1 MSSIVLTILLL
12 VISNCFMTF
21 AWYGHLKLQTMG
33 VIADHTPLLV
43 VSLASWLLALPEDI
57 CQVNG
62 NRIGV
67 EGNGGPFTLMQ
78 LKIIQE
84 VLSITIF
91 TIFTVLVFK
100 GQTLQWNHFA
110 AFLCLV
116 AAVYFVFLK

>member
-33 VIADHTPLLV
+33 VITDHTPLIV
-43 VSLASWLLALPEDI
+43 VILASWLLALPEYI

-62 NRIGV
+62 NRIGF

>member
-1 MSSIVLTILLL
+1 
-12 VISNCFMTF
+12 
-21 AWYGHLKLQTMG
+21 
-33 VIADHTPLLV
+33 
-43 VSLASWLLALPEDI
+43 
-57 CQVNG
+57 
-62 NRIGV
+62 
-67 EGNGGPFTLMQ
+67 MQ

-91 TIFTVLVFK
+91 TVFTVLVFK